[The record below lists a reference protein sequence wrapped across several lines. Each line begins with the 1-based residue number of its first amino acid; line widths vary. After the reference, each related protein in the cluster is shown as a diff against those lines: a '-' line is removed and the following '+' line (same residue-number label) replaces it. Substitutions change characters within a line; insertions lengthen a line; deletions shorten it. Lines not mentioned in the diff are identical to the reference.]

1 MGGSATPICSGV
13 VVHADVQF
21 VLEHRQ
27 VEARAGLLGGFPAG
41 GIIGNRVEVGSL
53 EQLVEVLAEDDRVL
67 VVQELDGGDVV
78 RIEVDITDA
87 APACAE
93 LDQVENLVEACI
105 PEEFFGREFPR
116 SRYRGEPVVVLAR
129 RQLRRGVAAHAA
141 HQEIAVVERITQAG
155 QERHHGLFVFALL
168 GRVRS
173 PVIGLIPNRT
183 VDIVVGIPSRIDFP
197 AVQPLE
203 IGREA
208 RHRAD
213 VVPAE
218 YLCIGRDRLR
228 EPVVVPVEELFA
240 VVDVAPQAFLR
251 HGGVE
256 LVGLFVAQ
264 VDGEVGLDRQRRD
277 RLDFDRGRR
286 EDLMLGVFAVHPFE
300 VCYRVVEH
308 RRAVHVRPLGAR
320 TAVIAVALLVAG
332 VCPVLVHLVDRSRA
346 RVPYGTHDRAL
357 VAGVHVALPVGYH
370 ERRTLRNLE
379 PVGEFEVGLQFA
391 VETLAVGVEQHA
403 VLLVVGYREDGL
415 YLLAA
420 ARDRCGVVL
429 RETGLKNLIQP
440 VGAGY
445 VAPGVYLRVGG
456 AGKLAA
462 GVLLHGFCP
471 HFVVLFRREHLR
483 QVGHLL
489 EAERDIHVYAEFA
502 ALGLLRRDEDDAAR
516 TYRCAVDCSRGGI
529 LEHGDR
535 LDVLHHVGGVGHAV
549 HDDKYAVA
557 RGRVVVVAFRSAA
570 ADGERGGFHR
580 VAGLLYGDAR
590 HTALEDGRQ
599 VRGAAFGRFVELD
612 GRHGHRE
619 VFLALRTVTDGYD
632 FADHRGILL
641 QRDVDHGAVQDCDAL
656 GFVADEREAE
666 GRVAAYG
673 DLVVTFRIGRNAVGR
688 PLFYDRSA
696 DERCVAGVGQ
706 TPCNR
711 DAVLRLGRMNE

>member
-1 MGGSATPICSGV
+1 
-13 VVHADVQF
+13 
-21 VLEHRQ
+21 
-27 VEARAGLLGGFPAG
+27 
-41 GIIGNRVEVGSL
+41 
-53 EQLVEVLAEDDRVL
+53 
-67 VVQELDGGDVV
+67 
-78 RIEVDITDA
+78 
-87 APACAE
+87 
-93 LDQVENLVEACI
+93 
-105 PEEFFGREFPR
+105 
-116 SRYRGEPVVVLAR
+116 
-129 RQLRRGVAAHAA
+129 
-141 HQEIAVVERITQAG
+141 
-155 QERHHGLFVFALL
+155 
-168 GRVRS
+168 
-173 PVIGLIPNRT
+173 
-183 VDIVVGIPSRIDFP
+183 
-197 AVQPLE
+197 
-203 IGREA
+203 
-208 RHRAD
+208 
-213 VVPAE
+213 
-218 YLCIGRDRLR
+218 
-228 EPVVVPVEELFA
+228 
-240 VVDVAPQAFLR
+240 
-251 HGGVE
+251 
-256 LVGLFVAQ
+256 
-264 VDGEVGLDRQRRD
+264 
-277 RLDFDRGRR
+277 
-286 EDLMLGVFAVHPFE
+286 MLGVFAVHPFE

-440 VGAGY
+440 VGAGN
-445 VAPGVYLRVGG
+445 VAPGIYLGVGG

-462 GVLLHGFCP
+462 GIVLHGSCP
-471 HFVVLFRREHLR
+471 HFVVLFRREHVR
-483 QVGHLL
+483 QVGHFL
-489 EAERDIHVYAEFA
+489 ETERDIHVYAELA
-502 ALGLLRRDEDDAAR
+502 ALGLLRRDEDDTAR
-516 TYRCAVDCSRGGI
+516 TYRRSVDCRRGGI
-529 LEHGDR
+529 LEYGDR
-535 LDVLHHVGGVGHAV
+535 FDVLHHVGGVGHAV

-557 RGRVVVVAFRSAA
+557 RGRVVVVAFRSTA
-570 ADGERGGFHR
+570 ADRERGGFHR
-580 VAGLLYGDAR
+580 VTGLLYGDAG

-619 VFLALRTVTDGYD
+619 VFLTLRAVADGYD

-641 QRDVDHGAVQDCDAL
+641 QRDVDRGAVHDCDVL
-656 GFVADEREAE
+656 GFVADEREAQ

-673 DLVVTFRIGRNAVGR
+673 DLVIALRVGRDAVGR

-706 TPCNR
+706 TPCDR
-711 DAVLRLGRMNE
+711 DAVLRLGRMNEQAQQHTHQKKADDAPVLLRSSQIHFHRVKVNISII